1 MYLHTR
7 LLLGIAVVTLLALA
21 ISVLVP
27 LTSIRGDVSR
37 ETESSTQLARLLHD
51 IDRGVSS
58 ATAEAP
64 ALKAAAAQ
72 IRASEPLRHVRIELV
87 DSEGGVIAA
96 SSTDERQG
104 GQLARALLSSESSVT
119 LTYGLQFL
127 GAPIARLRVLSNPLS
142 EISEIEQRVFRDLAL
157 LALTILAM
165 AASIYFMVRRGLK
178 PVGQIQAALTRLE
191 AGELDTRLPR
201 FRLQDLDD
209 ISQRFNHCAAAMQ
222 EAAAQR
228 RELTRRLIDVEEDER
243 RRLAR
248 ELHDELGQSLTA
260 IKVDAAYMA
269 REAAGSSVK
278 IETCARGVE
287 RLTTEIME
295 IIRGML
301 ARLRPHGLE
310 TVGLRDTVQE
320 LVNSWQT
327 RVAGRFS
334 CTLKLTGPI
343 DLLPADLNITVYR
356 LIQECLTN
364 AVRYSRARVIAIQL
378 DAQTG
383 ESSDRPQ
390 RVALSVLES
399 EVSEESALIGTDGSG
414 LLGMRERVEAH
425 GGELRIAVG
434 ESGGLSL
441 WAWMPVTWREEAA
454 MHV

>member
-27 LTSIRGDVSR
+27 LTSIGGDVSR

-51 IDRGVSS
+51 IDRGVGS
-58 ATAEAP
+58 ALGEAQ
-64 ALKAAAAQ
+64 ALKAAAAE
-72 IRASEPLRHVRIELV
+72 IRASEPLRHVKIELV

-96 SSTDERQG
+96 SSTDEHQG
-104 GQLARALLSSESSVT
+104 GQLARALLSSDSSVT
-119 LTYGLQFL
+119 LNYGLDFR
-127 GAPIARLRVLSNPLS
+127 GAPIARVRVVSNPLS

-157 LALTILAM
+157 LAATILAM
-165 AASIYFMVRRGLK
+165 AAGIYFMVRRGLK
-178 PVGQIQAALTRLE
+178 PLGLIQAALTRLE

-201 FRLQDLDD
+201 FRLKDLED
-209 ISQRFNHCAAAMQ
+209 ISQRFNHCAAVMQ

-228 RELTRRLIDVEEDER
+228 RELTRRLIDVEEEER
-243 RRLAR
+243 KRLAR

-260 IKVDAAYMA
+260 IKVDAAYIA
-269 REAAGSSVK
+269 REAAGSSAK

-320 LVNSWQT
+320 LVNGWQA
-327 RVAGRFS
+327 RVADRFR
-334 CTLKLTGPI
+334 CTVKFSGPVNR
-343 DLLPADLNITVYR
+343 LPADLNITAYR

-364 AVRYSRARVIAIQL
+364 AVRYSRARAIAIQL
-378 DAQTG
+378 TVETG
-383 ESSDRPQ
+383 EAADRPR

-399 EVSEESALIGTDGSG
+399 EVAAGGARAAASGSG

-425 GGELRIAVG
+425 GGELRIDAG
-434 ESGGLSL
+434 EAGGLSL
-441 WAWMPVTWREEAA
+441 QAWMPVTWRAEVAA
-454 MHV
+454 NG